1 MWLKRSGWQCIQSR
15 KKSHCSNGD
24 GREPGCF
31 NIVYSQMCSTH
42 KKKKKVLWNFLLISS
57 KNISLFTS
65 LGSDSRSQAHKTFVR
80 FFFFWQKFEKVC
92 KILWNSG
99 RCCTS
104 SEGNCSF
111 FFLFFFF
118 GVLECERPEGADVE
132 KMTFTSMSRDR
143 RQRCTLN
150 AYCFFALKTFP
161 LPARSCPDPAPT
173 ETFVQNPRDQVE
185 LFIFSCVGEWDRE
198 NRTNTAGTKADK
210 VPILLIVRTRRRH
223 LFLQFIA

>member
-1 MWLKRSGWQCIQSR
+1 MEENLDVSTLFIVKCVAHIKR
-15 KKSHCSNGD
+15 
-24 GREPGCF
+24 
-31 NIVYSQMCSTH
+31 
-42 KKKKKVLWNFLLISS
+42 KKKVLWNFLLISS

-80 FFFFWQKFEKVC
+80 FFFFGRSLRKFAKFCEIQVDVAQARRV
-92 KILWNSG
+92 IAV
-99 RCCTS
+99 
-104 SEGNCSF
+104 F
-111 FFLFFFF
+111 FSFFFF

-173 ETFVQNPRDQVE
+173 KTFVQNPRDQVE

-198 NRTNTAGTKADK
+198 NRTNTAGTKADE

>member
-42 KKKKKVLWNFLLISS
+42 KKKKCSGIFCLLALKTYLCSQVSDRILAR
-57 KNISLFTS
+57 KHTKPLF
-65 LGSDSRSQAHKTFVR
+65 A
-80 FFFFWQKFEKVC
+80 
-92 KILWNSG
+92 
-99 RCCTS
+99 
-104 SEGNCSF
+104 
-111 FFLFFFF
+111 FFFF
-118 GVLECERPEGADVE
+118 GRSLRKFAKFCEIQVDVAQARRVIAVFFFSFFFFGELECERPEGADVE

-173 ETFVQNPRDQVE
+173 ETFVQTPVTKSSCLSSRVWESGIVKTEQIPRVPKQTRC
-185 LFIFSCVGEWDRE
+185 LFCWLYGH
-198 NRTNTAGTKADK
+198 AD
-210 VPILLIVRTRRRH
+210 VISFYSL
-223 LFLQFIA
+223 

>member
-173 ETFVQNPRDQVE
+173 ETFVQTPVTKSSCLSSRVWESGIVKTEQIPRVPKQTRC
-185 LFIFSCVGEWDRE
+185 LFCWLYGH
-198 NRTNTAGTKADK
+198 AD
-210 VPILLIVRTRRRH
+210 VISFYSL
-223 LFLQFIA
+223 

>member
-42 KKKKKVLWNFLLISS
+42 KKKKCSGIFCLLALKTYLCSQVSDRILAR
-57 KNISLFTS
+57 KHTKPLF
-65 LGSDSRSQAHKTFVR
+65 A
-80 FFFFWQKFEKVC
+80 
-92 KILWNSG
+92 
-99 RCCTS
+99 
-104 SEGNCSF
+104 
-111 FFLFFFF
+111 FFFF
-118 GVLECERPEGADVE
+118 GRSLRKFAKFCEIQVDVAQARRVIAVFFFSFFFFGELECERPEGADVE

-185 LFIFSCVGEWDRE
+185 LFIFSCVGERDRE
-198 NRTNTAGTKADK
+198 NRTNTAGTKADE

>member
-1 MWLKRSGWQCIQSR
+1 MEENLDVSTLFIVKCVAHIKR
-15 KKSHCSNGD
+15 
-24 GREPGCF
+24 
-31 NIVYSQMCSTH
+31 
-42 KKKKKVLWNFLLISS
+42 KKKVLWNFLLISS

-80 FFFFWQKFEKVC
+80 FFFFGRSLRKFAKFCEIQVDVAQARRV
-92 KILWNSG
+92 IAV
-99 RCCTS
+99 
-104 SEGNCSF
+104 F
-111 FFLFFFF
+111 FFSFFFF
-118 GVLECERPEGADVE
+118 GELECERPEGADVE

-198 NRTNTAGTKADK
+198 NRTNTAGTKADE